1 MRFKQVLHN
10 TPISSS
16 HPSGFLTGKAVAAEV
31 KKLLQ
36 PQRCCSQQG
45 NISLRVRNSGRR
57 GSTSDGK
64 PPLRTENPHSSFVL
78 SSPAARLCSLPLPAC
93 LLDQHRPSLSN
104 HCNLF
109 SPGRR
114 SDGVMV
120 RNCCRGSFL
129 PSLCLD
135 CISCPRACFLVRLRP
150 SLYTFPILL

>member
-1 MRFKQVLHN
+1 L
-10 TPISSS
+10 
-16 HPSGFLTGKAVAAEV
+16 GKPLKSYCSRSIAAG
-31 KKLLQ
+31 LQ
-36 PQRCCSQQG
+36 PAGQQFLARSQQREKG
-45 NISLRVRNSGRR
+45 KHQRRKTLIPRLDGR
-57 GSTSDGK
+57 
-64 PPLRTENPHSSFVL
+64 PPFLVCALFPCRSFVL
-78 SSPAARLCSLPLPAC
+78 SSPAGLSSRSASPL
-93 LLDQHRPSLSN
+93 SLSN

-129 PSLCLD
+129 PPLCLD